1 VQCKLRYASVE
12 KVGCAL
18 SKVHPSFKLRL
29 PLARGSYAEL
39 HDCSPYSVDCKSR
52 VVLLGFLFHMYTYR
66 SKNVPAIQGTTS
78 LHTCQVDYMCVF
90 SHFRAARGRDKF
102 LELINNSAGN
112 KHKVHEESFQPITRV
127 ARKGSAL
134 RRALCRFV
142 TRIRLTHLLREAHS
156 PPSQH
161 DPRPGA
167 LLVMLLHPY

>member
-1 VQCKLRYASVE
+1 MLYCT
-12 KVGCAL
+12 
-18 SKVHPSFKLRL
+18 
-29 PLARGSYAEL
+29 L
-39 HDCSPYSVDCKSR
+39 HDCSLSYSVDCKSR

-66 SKNVPAIQGTTS
+66 SKNVPAIQGTTRPAHVPS
-78 LHTCQVDYMCVF
+78 RLHVRLLTFPGQQEDETNF
-90 SHFRAARGRDKF
+90 SSSSTNAQGT
-102 LELINNSAGN
+102 N
-112 KHKVHEESFQPITRV
+112 KVHEESFQSITRV

-167 LLVMLLHPY
+167 LLVMLLHP